1 MSNQDPIDPPQLLV
15 DDPGTL
21 ANADPNDLED
31 RCSSDNAKTLFAPTE
46 AVKAVQQQIAVPPN
60 LNRCCYRQEVDCNC
74 NVQIQPPVV
83 PPPKNLGYG
92 RVPPEER
99 RTIEEFT
106 NDHKAAR
113 KVAMQRD
120 SSSTAIP
127 LASPKPRSPTG
138 HKDPEGNSRS
148 VLLSDMPFEHQFT
161 FGNNFSYP
169 MPEPQSDQTLG
180 PTPTKS
186 NLVDRE
192 HEESL
197 RHHRHSELHVRVY
210 DDPKIVRSTS
220 NTPIS
225 SPVITSPSKLK

>member
-31 RCSSDNAKTLFAPTE
+31 RRPSDNANRSLLPPPE
-46 AVKAVQQQIAVPPN
+46 AFDLVRQGMTAPPN
-60 LNRCCYRQEVDCNC
+60 LNRCCYRQEVDCDS

-83 PPPKNLGYG
+83 PPPADLGYG
-92 RVPPEER
+92 RVSPEKR

-106 NDHKAAR
+106 KDHNAACE
-113 KVAMQRD
+113 AATQRD
-120 SSSTAIP
+120 LSSTAIP

-148 VLLSDMPFEHQFT
+148 VLLSDTPFEHQFI

-169 MPEPQSDQTLG
+169 MPEAQPG
-180 PTPTKS
+180 PIPTKS

-197 RHHRHSELHVRVY
+197 RLHRHSGLHVELAMHL
-210 DDPKIVRSTS
+210 
-220 NTPIS
+220 
-225 SPVITSPSKLK
+225 LKPEEGKEVA